1 MTETAKNQ
9 NPVEELIVDHFDG
22 SLNVEQETELAEALA
37 ASAASK
43 QLFLSYMRLE
53 GRLHSLGRDGFLRDP
68 GARPEGIIQ
77 QPTDITPVDQDHNQ
91 HSPSMRSRFLAV
103 STSVAV
109 CAAVILMLTSG
120 LWPSPVNANSVLRK
134 AQQAAAHMVDRAYRV
149 TISGGNAYF
158 EAATQELMIN
168 IRGGRHFVI
177 QPVHGSYAMGS
188 DGIDYW
194 LSQDGGPVWITK
206 DYRTLPSAIGRRIPN
221 RGMLKLAD
229 SRDELLMMPMPSLL
243 SRIEDSYD
251 VELVE
256 SFDPAE
262 RHLRATLRSRRGSRA
277 HIIDFWAD
285 ADSGVVL
292 RAELK
297 WENGRLARFEQVDAP
312 TLSDQWYHYSQH
324 APDRPVRRVDATDF
338 Q

>member
-1 MTETAKNQ
+1 MTDKAKNQ
-9 NPVEELIVDHFDG
+9 YHIEELIVGHFDG
-22 SLNVEQETELAEALA
+22 SLTEDQEKELAAALA
-37 ASAASK
+37 TSPSSK
-43 QLFLSYMRLE
+43 QVFLSYMRME
-53 GRLHSLGRDGFLRDP
+53 GRLHSLGRDGFLREP
-68 GARPEGIIQ
+68 AAEPEGIIQ
-77 QPTDITPVDQDHNQ
+77 QPADITPVDQNNNQ
-91 HSPSMRSRFLAV
+91 HSPSIRSRFLAV
-103 STSVAV
+103 STLLAV

-120 LWPSPVNANSVLRK
+120 LWPSSVNANSVLRK

-149 TISGGNAYF
+149 TISGGNVQY

-177 QPVHGSYAMGS
+177 QPIHGSYAMGS

-194 LSQDGGPVWITK
+194 LTQDGGPVWITK

-229 SRDELLMMPMPSLL
+229 SRDELLMMPMLSLL

-251 VELVE
+251 IELVE

-262 RHLRATLRSRRGSRA
+262 SHVRATLRSRRGNRA
-277 HIIDFWAD
+277 QIIEFWAD

-297 WENGRLARFEQVDAP
+297 WENGRLTRFEQVESP
-312 TLSDQWYHYSQH
+312 TLSDRWYNYSQH
-324 APDRPVRRVDATDF
+324 APDRQVQRVDATKP